1 MDVIFSR
8 TDTPAEVE
16 LVKSFAKQNGAYDA
30 VICSHW
36 AKGGQGA
43 ADLASAVEA
52 ATSQPS
58 NFKFLYDVKVGQ
70 SGSLRSRKSYLIS
83 SKEKAH
89 IHTEMYKPNTC
100 TNNGYKY
107 WDNFQMLCEY

>member
-1 MDVIFSR
+1 MNFSR

-58 NFKFLYDVKVGQ
+58 NFKFLYDVKVGK
-70 SGSLRSRKSYLIS
+70 SGSWRSRKVTVNSY
-83 SKEKAH
+83 
-89 IHTEMYKPNTC
+89 PC
-100 TNNGYKY
+100 TYNH
-107 WDNFQMLCEY
+107 W